1 MEAWRQMLAC
11 PVCLELFTP
20 PILILPC
27 AHNFCKQCL
36 EKIML
41 HQNCHHVNGFF
52 HCPLCRKVIYLRGRG
67 IVNLLRNSLVESILE
82 KFKSDREK
90 ICTQEKRQL
99 SQICEEHGENMNLM
113 CLTDD
118 EPICA
123 ICKLFGKH
131 EDHSVAKVS
140 EAYSARKKAFIK
152 KLHLVHKKSEDAR
165 KETEMLINE
174 LTAGAT
180 DTKVMIDTVGM
191 GLLKGIRYRMA
202 ELQSKLHH
210 DYSTKLE
217 KLQVIA
223 NEAEVSGQLYQQM
236 ETLLEQHENSV
247 QFLQEEKQFKEKVEK
262 LLERKALYQDPSK
275 HKISMQE
282 YFEEL
287 IRGMNIKD
295 YLSTECEEKLSSTT
309 DIPETRQLECPA
321 FVFSDESPDH
331 HFCKEVLQQFEKSN
345 DIKQGNFESA
355 VPLHCSTNAN
365 MSISENSA
373 FTDLLAG

>member
-1 MEAWRQMLAC
+1 METLRQALSC

-20 PILILPC
+20 PVLVLSC

-36 EKIML
+36 EKILL

-67 IVNLLRNSLVESILE
+67 IVGLLRNSLVESILE
-82 KFKSDREK
+82 KFKYELEK
-90 ICTQEKRQL
+90 IRTQEKRQV
-99 SQICEEHGENMNLM
+99 SEICEEHGENMNLM

-131 EDHSVAKVS
+131 GDHDVAKVS
-140 EAYSARKKAFIK
+140 ETYSARKKAFIK
-152 KLHLVHKKSEDAR
+152 KLQLVHKKSEEAR
-165 KETEMLINE
+165 KETGKLINE

-191 GLLKGIRYRMA
+191 GLLKGIWYRMA
-202 ELQSKLHH
+202 ELQSRLHH
-210 DYSTKLE
+210 EYATKLE
-217 KLQVIA
+217 NLQVIS
-223 NEAEVSGQLYQQM
+223 NEAEASRQLYQQM

-247 QFLQEEKQFKEKVEK
+247 QFLQEDRKLKEKIDKV
-262 LLERKALYQDPSK
+262 LEGKASYQDPPK
-275 HKISMQE
+275 HKISMQQ

-287 IRGMNIKD
+287 IKGINIKD
-295 YLSTECEEKLSSTT
+295 YLSTTCEEMLSSTT
-309 DIPETRQLECPA
+309 DILETCQSECPA
-321 FVFSDESPDH
+321 FVFSAESPDH

-345 DIKQGNFESA
+345 DTKQDN
-355 VPLHCSTNAN
+355 
-365 MSISENSA
+365 SENA
-373 FTDLLAG
+373 AHPALQQKCEH

>member
-1 MEAWRQMLAC
+1 METLRQTLSC

-20 PILILPC
+20 PVLVLSC

-36 EKIML
+36 EKIL
-41 HQNCHHVNGFF
+41 QHQNCHHINGFF

-67 IVNLLRNSLVESILE
+67 IVGLLRNSLVESILE
-82 KFKSDREK
+82 KFKYELEK
-90 ICTQEKRQL
+90 ICTQEKRQS

-131 EDHSVAKVS
+131 EDHNVAKVS
-140 EAYSARKKAFIK
+140 EAYNARKKAFIK
-152 KLHLVHKKSEDAR
+152 KLHLVHKKSEEAR
-165 KETEMLINE
+165 KETEKLTNE
-174 LTAGAT
+174 LTADAT

-191 GLLKGIRYRMA
+191 GLLKGIWYRMA

-217 KLQVIA
+217 KLQVIS
-223 NEAEVSGQLYQQM
+223 NEAKASGQLYQQM

-247 QFLQEEKQFKEKVEK
+247 QFLQEDKKFKEKIEK
-262 LLERKALYQDPSK
+262 VLEGKGSYQDPPK
-275 HKISMQE
+275 HKISMQQ

-287 IRGMNIKD
+287 IRGINIKD
-295 YLSTECEEKLSSTT
+295 YLSTACEEMLSSTT
-309 DIPETRQLECPA
+309 DISDTRQSECPA

-331 HFCKEVLQQFEKSN
+331 HFCKEVLQQFEKSS
-345 DIKQGNFESA
+345 DIKQDNFE
-355 VPLHCSTNAN
+355 NAGPP
-365 MSISENSA
+365 A
-373 FTDLLAG
+373 LQH